1 MSIYFTDQ
9 IQITPI
15 SRDIN
20 FRTETEG
27 TPFLSKASVEDESKI
42 QFGSDGQPFNPIKFI
57 GLPRNTLIV
66 KGDFVEITKLH
77 GKIIAQSQTVIDTSR
92 NLIGLWRCDEG
103 KGLVA
108 LDESQYKN
116 HGILEG
122 TAPGWS
128 TGKSK
133 GCISLPGTD
142 ERLNCG
148 NLFPLD
154 QLGNGSFWISLWMRS
169 KDTVPLIWGGMFSKY
184 EDGANEMSIGSYST
198 NNRMNFRIVKN
209 GTAKDVPFSIS
220 SAAFDTIFNHI
231 VIVVNRTIEKALLYI
246 NTIKDSVEGSLSGL
260 PADASNGANV
270 VWGSLVRPGSPDFPY
285 EGLEDEMRIYTG
297 IPTQNDVDVLHDNPG
312 APIRFVTA
320 EARKKRKVKK
330 VIKVGSFG
338 MSHIEVYI

>member
-9 IQITPI
+9 VQITPI

-27 TPFLSKASVEDESKI
+27 TPFLSKAYVEDESKI

-77 GKIIAQSQTVIDTSR
+77 GKVIAQSQTTIDTSR
-92 NLIGLWRCDEG
+92 NLIGLWRCDER

-122 TAPGWS
+122 TAPGWA
-128 TGKSK
+128 TGKSN
-133 GCISLPGTD
+133 GCINLPGTD
-142 ERLNCG
+142 ERIDCG
-148 NLFPLD
+148 NLSPLD
-154 QLGNGSFWISLWMRS
+154 QIGNGSFWLSFWM
-169 KDTVPLIWGGMFSKY
+169 KGAVPLASGLLFSKY
-184 EDGANEMSIGSYST
+184 QDVSNSLGLMSYGAN
-198 NNRMNFRIVKN
+198 NRLYVHLE
-209 GTAKDVPFSIS
+209 KDDITVADVFSI
-220 SAAFDTIFNHI
+220 ATAPFDTIWNHI
-231 VIVVNRTIEKALLYI
+231 IFAVNRITDKALLYM
-246 NTIKDSVEGSLSGL
+246 NTVKDATEIDISSL
-260 PADASNGANV
+260 PADCSNIANLSWGGYHFGGNYYVGA
-270 VWGSLVRPGSPDFPY
+270 F
-285 EGLEDEMRIYTG
+285 DELRLYTG
-297 IPTQNDVDVLHDNPG
+297 IPIQNDIDVLHDNPG

-330 VIKVGSFG
+330 VIEVGSFG